1 MAVWLRILRY
11 LIGDFMMSKNFD
23 QWWDETGQKAARDF
37 LDLNSTQVSLSQAEV
52 IKAVSKMAFNAGIK
66 PIDTQGA
73 FVIVVERDNDK
84 GSKINGSGPLVME
97 TYPGRNSVFDTINQ
111 ARGFNGRYGWTEIC
125 RLEPLG
131 SPDECEALMDERN
144 QPKS

>member
-1 MAVWLRILRY
+1 MN
-11 LIGDFMMSKNFD
+11 KNFER
-23 QWWDETGQKAARDF
+23 WWNKVGYSALCAANLESNGSPIGFDHTET
-37 LDLNSTQVSLSQAEV
+37 V
-52 IKAVSKMAFNAGIK
+52 IKIAEMAFNAGIK

-97 TYPGRNSVFDTINQ
+97 TYPGRNSIFDTINQ

-144 QPKS
+144 QSNS